1 VTFDAFRCAIDDYRY
16 LRERS
21 YSARAALKLVGD
33 RHELPAEQRNLLFRG
48 VMPRAEAAGRRT
60 RLVPDTAVRG
70 RRLGIDWY
78 NVLITVE
85 SYLKG
90 ATVFVADDGVVRD
103 AAAVHGSYRVSR
115 LTEQAIGALASAV
128 QAAAPSAVDIFV
140 DAPVAFSGEMAAI
153 LRARFSG
160 GPFPVT
166 VRVIDSPDHELKLFD
181 GVVATSD
188 SAVIDRAESV
198 LDLARAALAAAH
210 GFQPPTLGDLG
221 RAP

>member
-1 VTFDAFRCAIDDYRY
+1 MRDFRCAIDDYRY

-33 RHELPAEQRNLLFRG
+33 RHELPAGQRNLLFRG
-48 VMPRAEAAGRRT
+48 VMPRVEAAGRRT
-60 RLVPDTAVRG
+60 RLVPETAVRG

-103 AAAVHGSYRVSR
+103 AAAVHGSYRIGH
-115 LTEQAIGALASAV
+115 LTEQAVGALASAV
-128 QAAAPSAVDIFV
+128 QTAAPSAVDILV
-140 DAPVAFSGEMAAI
+140 DAPVAFSGEMAAL
-153 LRARFSG
+153 LRTRFSG
-160 GPFPVT
+160 GPFSVS
-166 VRVIDSPDHELKLFD
+166 VRVIDSPDHELKTYA

-188 SAVIDRAESV
+188 SVVIDRAESAF
-198 LDLARAALAAAH
+198 DLARAALAATY
-210 GFQPPTLGDLG
+210 GFQPPTLEDL
-221 RAP
+221 AQTL